1 MIELT
6 ADFPVGSVGHSL
18 MQLRGTWHDHVELFE
33 LDGQPLSEDSKAG
46 SPGSSP
52 FENLVYIDFDGEVLK
67 LTNVHLKGRQTSAK
81 TFTGRMRDDLLV
93 FDSLGPGSY
102 ENVGISG
109 GAGILTFT
117 ALSLDK
123 ATDVYMEPD
132 FIIITAPGRR
142 TRHTVLYREGIAI
155 RTLTAKGKRLCETTD
170 SRHSMDPRGNSGAVH
185 EEPFQSEIWKHL
197 V

>member
-1 MIELT
+1 MTESFP
-6 ADFPVGSVGHSL
+6 DFPVGSVGHSL
-18 MQLRGTWHDHVELFE
+18 AQLRGTWHDRVELFE
-33 LDGQPLSEDSKAG
+33 LDGQPLAEDSKAG

-52 FENLVYIDFDGEVLK
+52 FENLVYIDFDGDVLK
-67 LTNVHLKGRQTSAK
+67 LTNVHLKGRHSSAK

-102 ENVGISG
+102 ENVGMSG
-109 GAGILTFT
+109 GPGILTFT

-132 FIIITAPGRR
+132 FIIITGPGKR
-142 TRHTVLYREGIAI
+142 TRHTVLYRDGKAV
-155 RTLTAKGKRLCETTD
+155 RTLTAVGERLSESCD
-170 SRHSMDPRGNSGAVH
+170 SRHTMDPRGIEGPVH
-185 EEPFQSEIWKHL
+185 ETPFQSEIWAHL